1 VASASGK
8 DCVVVIDD
16 DKNTCELL
24 VRLLSKQGFRAIECK
39 SGFEGIEAA
48 RQTRPLAI
56 TLDIQ
61 MDELDGWSTLK
72 LLKSDP
78 MLSDIPVILLTV
90 VDEKTRGMKLG
101 AFDYLTKPLEIDQ
114 FQAVIEKCKA
124 RAEEAELS
132 HV

>member
-1 VASASGK
+1 
-8 DCVVVIDD
+8 
-16 DKNTCELL
+16 
-24 VRLLSKQGFRAIECK
+24 
-39 SGFEGIEAA
+39 
-48 RQTRPLAI
+48 
-56 TLDIQ
+56 

-78 MLSDIPVILLTV
+78 MLSDTPVILLTV

-124 RAEEAELS
+124 RAEEVELS